1 MVKTLIHSGSKN
13 ILLHQLLQL
22 IPLMPELPGQL
33 DRVAGVVEEGHG
45 RWHGVQ
51 SITGFI
57 ETVPITGV
65 RWVHIALTLFPRNKR
80 KIRFPT
86 SFIHKLSPST
96 ERTYIKSLTIIGQFM
111 LVLCSHWLIE
121 IAHRPSNPTWH
132 QVCYLQRQ
140 DYCWQECVQG
150 WAQEDPRLDLSSHI
164 ELLEEQG
171 CVPSPLHHCWNYSL
185 FLGWNICH
193 KN

>member
-1 MVKTLIHSGSKN
+1 MEGHYCPVIFNETININSLQLDLHSHLVPRIVKTLIHSGCKN

-65 RWVHIALTLFPRNKR
+65 RWVH
-80 KIRFPT
+80 
-86 SFIHKLSPST
+86 
-96 ERTYIKSLTIIGQFM
+96 
-111 LVLCSHWLIE
+111 
-121 IAHRPSNPTWH
+121 
-132 QVCYLQRQ
+132 
-140 DYCWQECVQG
+140 
-150 WAQEDPRLDLSSHI
+150 
-164 ELLEEQG
+164 
-171 CVPSPLHHCWNYSL
+171 
-185 FLGWNICH
+185 
-193 KN
+193 